1 MVENQSVS
9 VYFSFGRFSIFQK
22 EGYWDFQN
30 LKSLTLI
37 TYKKQSN
44 RATERVVE
52 QIRTTEK
59 ENFQQYLFKNLHTDS
74 NIKLKIFWI
83 SKKGPNRTLSLL
95 HIEGA

>member
-59 ENFQQYLFKNLHTDS
+59 EKLPTIFVQQFTYRFQHKIE
-74 NIKLKIFWI
+74 NIL
-83 SKKGPNRTLSLL
+83 N
-95 HIEGA
+95 